1 MTKKKMYER
10 VHEGDLRIT
19 KRNAGQFTNIEY
31 LDGILTVDGGVDIT
45 LPNLITVGNI
55 VMNPSSQLHL
65 PECTAIS
72 DRISMGRQSR
82 LIVPKLTNLKTAYLD
97 PKAILLMERC
107 RTIGYLTMESAST
120 VSLPNCLTIESK
132 FQGRDID
139 IELPRCE
146 TIGDIEINDE
156 STMLLPACK
165 EVRNTLHVGERCTAQ
180 LPVCTSIKMVVTL
193 KGALVEIPNC
203 TPETAKHAGSTLG
216 DVVYKAAV
224 VPVKPV
230 QAIVINYG
238 ALSQFFGANNAT
250 AL

>member
-1 MTKKKMYER
+1 MTKKKMYAA
-10 VHEGDLRIT
+10 VHEGNLTVT
-19 KRNAGQFTNIEY
+19 KRNAEQFTNIEY
-31 LDGILTVDGGVDIT
+31 LDGDLTVDGGVDIT

-72 DRISMGRQSR
+72 DRISMGRESR
-82 LIVPKLTNLKTAYLD
+82 LIVPKMTDLKRAYLD
-97 PKAILLMERC
+97 PRSILLMEQC
-107 RTIGYLTMESAST
+107 RNISYLTMESAST
-120 VSLPNCLTIESK
+120 VSLPNCRTIGNT

-146 TIGDIEINDE
+146 TIGSIEIDDE
-156 STMLLPACK
+156 STILLPACK
-165 EVRNTLHVGERCTAQ
+165 EVRNTLHAGEYSTAQ

-216 DVVYKAAV
+216 EVVYNQPVA
-224 VPVKPV
+224 PVKPI
-230 QAIVINYG
+230 QTTVINYG